1 MTDLSSYTPVE
12 ARIYGYLS
20 EILMNIW
27 VMTEKLKVRHMPVTE
42 NLDYVIGNYWHYKL
56 STDLTALKNIKE
68 FRKLDK
74 KQIEQEEC

>member
-1 MTDLSSYTPVE
+1 MLSSYSPVE

-27 VMTEKLKVRHMPVTE
+27 VKTEKLKVRHMPITE

-56 STDLTALKNIKE
+56 STDLTALKNIIE
-68 FRKLDK
+68 FRKHEK
-74 KQIEQEEC
+74 YQIEQKKR